1 MPKSD
6 AKRRAD
12 NKYNLAHYTVLGCKM
27 KISEAEAFKKACKD
41 AGTTPNAVFREAVE
55 KFMKDLERD
64 M

>member
-12 NKYNLAHYTVLGCKM
+12 NKYNLAHYTVLGC
-27 KISEAEAFKKACKD
+27 KKACKD